1 MLDVKRVF
9 DWARDNGE
17 VKAVDR
23 ILVKVMLLLIKN
35 RITLT
40 VATIEK
46 MESRLELPEEVVSA
60 IVRAAEEVVGRPV
73 PDSLLVGEALHV

>member
-1 MLDVKRVF
+1 MFDVKAVF
-9 DWARDNGE
+9 DWAKDNGE

-40 VATIEK
+40 ASTIEK
-46 MESRLELPEEVVSA
+46 METRMALPEELSVA

-73 PDSLLVGEALHV
+73 PDFLLAREASHV

>member
-1 MLDVKRVF
+1 MFDIKQVF

-23 ILVKVMLLLIKN
+23 ILVKVMLLLIRN

-40 VATIEK
+40 AATIDR
-46 MESRLELPEEVVSA
+46 MEGGIVLPDDVVRA
-60 IVRAAEEVVGRPV
+60 IVRATEEVVGQPL
-73 PDSLLVGEALHV
+73 PQSLLAREASHV

>member
-1 MLDVKRVF
+1 MSDIKRVF

-23 ILVKVMLLLIKN
+23 ILVKVMLQLIKN

-40 VATIEK
+40 AATINK
-46 MESRLELPEEVVSA
+46 MDSRTALPEDVVAA
-60 IVRAAEEVVGRPV
+60 IVRAAEEVVGRPL
-73 PDSLLVGEALHV
+73 PDFELAKEASHV

>member
-1 MLDVKRVF
+1 MSDVKQVF

-40 VATIEK
+40 VAAIEK
-46 MESRLELPEEVVSA
+46 MERRLELPEDVVSA

-73 PDSLLVGEALHV
+73 PDSLLAREPSNV

>member
-40 VATIEK
+40 TAAIEK
-46 MESRLELPEEVVSA
+46 MESRLELPEDVVSA
-60 IVRAAEEVVGRPV
+60 IVRAAEEVVGKPV
-73 PDSLLVGEALHV
+73 PDYLLAREPSNV

>member
-1 MLDVKRVF
+1 MFDVKAVF
-9 DWARDNGE
+9 DWAKDNGE

-40 VATIEK
+40 ATTIEK
-46 MESRLELPEEVVSA
+46 METRMALPEELSAA

-73 PDSLLVGEALHV
+73 PAFVLAREASHV